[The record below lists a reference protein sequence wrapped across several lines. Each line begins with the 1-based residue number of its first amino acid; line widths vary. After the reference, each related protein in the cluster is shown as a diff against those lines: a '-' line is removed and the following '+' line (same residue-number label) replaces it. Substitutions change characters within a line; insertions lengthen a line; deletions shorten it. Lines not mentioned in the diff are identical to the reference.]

1 MLQCLSHGEIN
12 SKLRNSGGGKRAR
25 KGDNAFGGFEAFI
38 GFGDQRH
45 TNAIAARINAMGFTA
60 QVASRQ
66 HSDII
71 FGIQP
76 SGEVDVGNLHM
87 LIDPCPQIKAGIGQG
102 DVSKLEQRPNL
113 MLQTLA
119 RYIEATGGRLR
130 VVAEYGEDRV
140 EIELSELPGT
150 SA

>member
-1 MLQCLSHGEIN
+1 MT
-12 SKLRNSGGGKRAR
+12 KRTTPTIPEPNHTADNFDTANETVAAAR
-25 KGDNAFGGFEAFI
+25 KRLRANPSAQAASDRVTQLANEIA
-38 GFGDQRH
+38 DRRVH
-45 TNAIAARINAMGFTA
+45 TLTALRKARELTQVQIAET
-60 QVASRQ
+60 
-66 HSDII
+66 
-71 FGIQP
+71 
-76 SGEVDVGNLHM
+76 L
-87 LIDPCPQIKAGIGQG
+87 GIGQG

-140 EIELSELPGT
+140 EIELSDLSGT